1 MHSLEYFNN
10 GKLRRHRL
18 KLNDP
23 DQYYQLIENSGA
35 QEEDAMPS
43 KTPHLIVY
51 KVLHPDQNLFETNI
65 VNFILQIRDKSAVI
79 KRQIGSDDQESEPSN
94 DSDWL
99 AAGTRRSYKTKV
111 KATYNLH
118 GA

>member
-23 DQYYQLIENSGA
+23 DQYYQLIENAGS

-43 KTPHLIVY
+43 KPINRHLVI
-51 KVLHPDQNLFETNI
+51 VLHPDQNLYETNI

-79 KRQIGSDDQESEPSN
+79 KRQVGSDD
-94 DSDWL
+94 
-99 AAGTRRSYKTKV
+99 
-111 KATYNLH
+111 
-118 GA
+118 

>member
-23 DQYYQLIENSGA
+23 DQYYQLIENAGTH
-35 QEEDAMPS
+35 EEDAMPS
-43 KTPHLIVY
+43 KPSSITLSV
-51 KVLHPDQNLFETNI
+51 VLHPDQNLFETNI

-79 KRQIGSDDQESEPSN
+79 KRQVGSDD
-94 DSDWL
+94 
-99 AAGTRRSYKTKV
+99 
-111 KATYNLH
+111 
-118 GA
+118 